1 MRFEEISLV
10 DCAAYIVDNRGKT
23 CPVGDTGRPLIATN
37 CLRDGSLYPT
47 YETTRFVSEE
57 TYRTWFR
64 GHPEPGD
71 LIFVTKG
78 SPGRV
83 CLAPNP
89 VDFCIAQDM
98 VAIRANERKV
108 YSKYLF
114 AVLRSDEAQR
124 RIANMHVGTLIP
136 HFKKGDFDKLFLPI
150 PPRPVQEFI
159 GDLYFDLS
167 ARIDLLQ
174 RTNTTLESIA
184 QALFKSWFID
194 FDPVRAKQVG
204 REPEGMDTATAALFP
219 AEFEESALGLIPKGW
234 SIRSLDSLAT
244 YLNGLA
250 LQKFPP
256 ESDDEFLPVIKIA
269 QLRAGSTSGADR
281 ASARLKPEYVVHDGD
296 VLFSWSGSLEVEFWC
311 GGDGALNQHLFKVS
325 SAEVPKWF
333 YYLATRHFLHDFRE
347 IAAHKATTMGH
358 IQRKHLTE
366 ARLAVPP
373 TSMLAAFGQLIG
385 PLLDR
390 RIANSLQARELAAL
404 RDTLL
409 PRLISGKL
417 RLPKARAE
425 IEEALA

>member
-1 MRFEEISLV
+1 MQFEELSLA
-10 DCAAYIVDNRGKT
+10 DCAAHIVDNRGKT

-98 VAIRANERKV
+98 VAIRANEPKV

-124 RIANMHVGTLIP
+124 RIVNMHVGTLIP

-150 PPRPVQEFI
+150 PPRPAQELI

-174 RTNTTLESIA
+174 RTSTTLESIA
-184 QALFKSWFID
+184 QALFKSWFVD
-194 FDPVRAKQVG
+194 FDPVRAKQAG
-204 REPEGMDTATAALFP
+204 REPEGMDAATAALFP

-234 SIRSLDSLAT
+234 HVGTIEDLLVLQRGFDLPAPQRTEGQFPILAASGPSGGHHEAMVKGPGVTTGRSGVIGNVYFVHEDFWPLNTSLWVKEFRLAT
-244 YLNGLA
+244 PIFAYQFLKTLDLKRLNAGSAVPTLNRNHVHAQPA
-250 LQKFPP
+250 LLPPP
-256 ESDDEFLPVIKIA
+256 EV
-269 QLRAGSTSGADR
+269 
-281 ASARLKPEYVVHDGD
+281 
-296 VLFSWSGSLEVEFWC
+296 
-311 GGDGALNQHLFKVS
+311 
-325 SAEVPKWF
+325 
-333 YYLATRHFLHDFRE
+333 
-347 IAAHKATTMGH
+347 IAAYTAVVSALFAH
-358 IQRKHLTE
+358 
-366 ARLAVPP
+366 ARANEKRAKTLSAV
-373 TSMLAAFGQLIG
+373 
-385 PLLDR
+385 
-390 RIANSLQARELAAL
+390 

-417 RLPKARAE
+417 RLPESAQQLD
-425 IEEALA
+425 EAFA

>member
-1 MRFEEISLV
+1 MRSEMRPLGVFVSLV
-10 DCAAYIVDNRGKT
+10 SGNTPSKSNAAYWGGTTPWVSAKDMGDFWIEDAEDHLTPAGVEMASRLVPAGTVLLLTRGMTLHK
-23 CPVGDTGRPLIATN
+23 
-37 CLRDGSLYPT
+37 
-47 YETTRFVSEE
+47 
-57 TYRTWFR
+57 
-64 GHPEPGD
+64 
-71 LIFVTKG
+71 
-78 SPGRV
+78 RV
-83 CLAPNP
+83 PICRVAKPSTFN
-89 VDFCIAQDM
+89 QD
-98 VAIRANERKV
+98 VK
-108 YSKYLF
+108 
-114 AVLRSDEAQR
+114 AVL
-124 RIANMHVGTLIP
+124 P
-136 HFKKGDFDKLFLPI
+136 KKG
-150 PPRPVQEFI
+150 
-159 GDLYFDLS
+159 LS
-167 ARIDLLQ
+167 ARFLPYLLVGNHDRLHERVDSAGHGTGRLNTEALLSFPVYVPDEAVQDAVADLGEAMDDRLRLLRQ
-174 RTNTTLESIA
+174 TNATLETIA

-194 FDPVRAKQVG
+194 FEPVRAKQVG
-204 REPEGMDTATAALFP
+204 REPEGMDAATAALFP

-234 SIRSLDSLAT
+234 SVRSLDSLAT

-325 SAEVPKWF
+325 SADVPKWF
-333 YYLATRHFLHDFRE
+333 YYLATRHFLHNFRE

-373 TSMLAAFGQLIG
+373 ASVLTALGQLMG

-417 RLPKARAE
+417 RLPEAQE
-425 IEEALA
+425 QLEDALA